1 MRSFLLLLS
10 CIGLGF
16 GLAKFDHDRRFS
28 GVENLMGS
36 DKGVSTQSDSDAI
49 RSTVEKLAAQ
59 KNGKITVVN
68 GAELDFGM
76 MMKGT
81 KRSHKFIFK
90 NVGQADAKIWFKA
103 STCKCTVGKFTEA
116 TLKPDEETEVEL
128 EWKGENASDEFS
140 QTATIGSNCP
150 SQEEIKLV
158 IRGRIGQAY
167 TFDPPS
173 SNLGDLLS
181 MDENEV
187 KFRIYSFQESPLNLG
202 GGQVKDSVL
211 SKKIRFETS
220 DEVVLKPGE
229 IPDMADARRYVDCKV
244 KLLQGLP
251 AGPINLE
258 LQISRRN
265 DTAGPEEEFLFYNIR
280 ARIVTPIRV
289 IAGDDY
295 NETRNILTMGSS
307 KSSQGL
313 KKSFMLSIR
322 TEDFQGD
329 PNVRVGKVVPEQLK
343 ATIGTPKV
351 SATQRIYPILLEIP
365 PGSDPVEFD
374 GTFSK
379 DFGKIIIET
388 DMETSPTI
396 PMYLKFRVTED

>member
-1 MRSFLLLLS
+1 MRSLLLLLS

-16 GLAKFDHDRRFS
+16 GLAKLDHDRRFS
-28 GVENLMGS
+28 GAENLMGS
-36 DKGVSTQSDSDAI
+36 AKGVSTQADSEAI
-49 RSTVEKLAAQ
+49 RSEVEKLAAQ
-59 KNGKITVVN
+59 KVGKITVVN
-68 GAELDFGM
+68 GAQLDFGM

-81 KRSHKFIFK
+81 KRSHKFVFK
-90 NVGQADAKIWFKA
+90 NVGEADAKIWFKA

-116 TLKPDEETEVEL
+116 TLKPDEQTDVEL
-128 EWKGENASDEFS
+128 EWKAENILDEFS

-173 SNLGDLLS
+173 PSLGDILS
-181 MDENEV
+181 LQENEV
-187 KFRIYSFQESPLNLG
+187 KFRIYSFQEGPMDLG

-211 SKKIRFETS
+211 SKKVRFEVG
-220 DEVVLKPGE
+220 EEKILQPGE

-244 KLLQGLP
+244 TLLPGLP
-251 AGPINLE
+251 AGPVNLE
-258 LQISRRN
+258 LQIERRN
-265 DTAGPEEEFLFYNIR
+265 AGRPEEEFLFYTLR
-280 ARIVTPIRV
+280 GRVVTPVRV

-295 NETRNILTMGSS
+295 NETRNILTMGTA

-313 KKSFMLSIR
+313 KKSFMIAIR

-329 PNVRVGKVVPEQLK
+329 PNVRIGKVIPEGLK
-343 ATIGTPKV
+343 ATLGTPKI
-351 SATQRIYPILLEIP
+351 SATQRIYPVLLELP
-365 PGSDPVEFD
+365 PGSDPVELD

-379 DFGKIIIET
+379 DFGKIVIET
-388 DMETSPTI
+388 DMETSPII

>member
-1 MRSFLLLLS
+1 MRSLLLLLS
-10 CIGLGF
+10 CIALGF
-16 GLAKFDHDRRFS
+16 GLAKFDHDRRFA

-36 DKGVSTQSDSDAI
+36 EKGLSTQAGSDAV
-49 RSTVEKLAAQ
+49 RSAVEKLSSQ
-59 KNGKITVVN
+59 KFGKISVVN

-128 EWKGENASDEFS
+128 EWKAENILDEFS

-173 SNLGDLLS
+173 QNLGDILS
-181 MDENEV
+181 MEENQI
-187 KFRIYSFQESPLNLG
+187 KFRIYSFQEAPMNIG
-202 GGQVKDSVL
+202 GGQVKDSIL
-211 SKKIRFETS
+211 SKKVRFEAL

-229 IPDMADARRYVDCKV
+229 VPDMADARRYVDCKV
-244 KLLQGLP
+244 TLLPGLP

-258 LQISRRN
+258 LQVARRSES
-265 DTAGPEEEFLFYNIR
+265 DGPQEEFLFYNIR
-280 ARIVTPIRV
+280 ARVVTPVRV

-295 NETRNILTMGSS
+295 NETRNILTMGTAR
-307 KSSQGL
+307 SSQGL

-329 PNVRVGKVVPEQLK
+329 PNVRVGKVIPEQLK
-343 ATIGTPKV
+343 ASIGTPKI
-351 SATQRIYPILLEIP
+351 SATQRIYPILLELP

-388 DMETSPTI
+388 DMENSPTI

>member
-1 MRSFLLLLS
+1 MRSLILLLS
-10 CIGLGF
+10 CIALGF
-16 GLAKFDHDRRFS
+16 GLAKIDHDRRFA
-28 GVENLMGS
+28 GVDNLMGS
-36 DKGVSTQSDSDAI
+36 EKGVSTESSGDAI
-49 RSTVEKLAAQ
+49 RSEVERLAGQ
-59 KNGKITVVN
+59 KVGKISVVN
-68 GAELDFGM
+68 GAELDFGL

-116 TLKPDEETEVEL
+116 TLKPDEQTEVEL
-128 EWKGENASDEFS
+128 EWKAENILEQFS
-140 QTATIGSNCP
+140 TIGSNCP

-173 SNLGDLLS
+173 QNLGDVLS
-181 MDENEV
+181 MFENEV
-187 KFRIYSFQESPLNLG
+187 KFRIYSFQEAPINIA

-211 SKKIRFETS
+211 SKKVRFESYEEKT
-220 DEVVLKPGE
+220 LQPGE
-229 IPDMADARRYVDCKV
+229 IPEMADARRYVDCKV
-244 KLLQGLP
+244 TLLPGMP
-251 AGPINLE
+251 AGPLNLE
-258 LQISRRN
+258 LQIGRRN
-265 DTAGPEEEFLFYNIR
+265 EAGGQEEEFLFYNIR
-280 ARIVTPIRV
+280 GRVVTPIRV

-295 NETRNILTMGSS
+295 NETRNILTMGAA

-329 PNVRVGKVVPEQLK
+329 PNVRVGKVIPEQIK

-379 DFGKIIIET
+379 DFGKIVIET
-388 DMETSPTI
+388 DMESSPTI

>member
-1 MRSFLLLLS
+1 L
-10 CIGLGF
+10 CVGLGF
-16 GLAKFDHDRRFS
+16 GLAKIEHERRFS
-28 GVENLMGS
+28 GVKNLMGS
-36 DKGVSTQSDSDAI
+36 EKVVSTQSDSDAI
-49 RSTVEKLAAQ
+49 RSTVERLASQ
-59 KNGKITVVN
+59 KVGKISVVN
-68 GAELDFGM
+68 GSELDFGM

-116 TLKPDEETEVEL
+116 TLKPDEQTEVEL
-128 EWKGENASDEFS
+128 EWKAENILDEFS

-173 SNLGDLLS
+173 QNLGDLLS
-181 MDENEV
+181 MDDNEV
-187 KFRIYSFQESPLNLG
+187 KFRIYSFQEPPINIG
-202 GGQVKDSVL
+202 GGQVKDSIL
-211 SKKIRFETS
+211 SKRVRFEAGE
-220 DEVVLKPGE
+220 EVVLKPGE
-229 IPDMADARRYVDCKV
+229 MPDMADARRYVDCKV
-244 KLLQGLP
+244 SLLPGLP
-251 AGPINLE
+251 AGPVNLE
-258 LQISRRN
+258 LQIARRN
-265 DTAGPEEEFLFYNIR
+265 ESEGEQEEFLFYNIR
-280 ARIVTPIRV
+280 ARIVTPVRV

-295 NETRNILTMGSS
+295 NEARNILTVGTA

-313 KKSFMLSIR
+313 KKSFMLAIR

-329 PNVRVGKVVPEQLK
+329 PNVRIGKVVPGQLK
-343 ATIGTPKV
+343 ATIGTPKI
-351 SATQRIYPILLEIP
+351 SAAQRIYPILLEVP
-365 PGSDPVEFD
+365 AGTDPVEFD

-388 DMETSPTI
+388 DMESSPTI